1 MRRDK
6 FEDVDVEDEGECD
19 ALCHE
24 AEQEGFFLLCLIIQI
39 FISELKKSL
48 SHYTLTA
55 HTVMRVQSHGEP
67 EFA

>member
-39 FISELKKSL
+39 LFQSLKKVSP
-48 SHYTLTA
+48 
-55 HTVMRVQSHGEP
+55 TVL
-67 EFA
+67 